1 MAGFRKVFLQAIV
14 LAAWSSV
21 TIGAYAQQAL
31 PEGNAGIAAR
41 YPGDVGIRGA
51 PGVVF
56 ADDFEGYST
65 TNQLTQNWS
74 SYYQGANT
82 SIVTGTGVNGSKT
95 VEFTLPVTGSE
106 VSNALVK
113 NLPMKQDTLFVRVY
127 TKFAPGYHQTD
138 GHNGIRIAGNYTGP
152 GRRPN
157 GLDFFLTLM
166 ENSIYYGEA
175 RPGYTNL
182 YIYHPEQRDVWGDH
196 WYSDGK
202 VLPFDATPGN
212 FGAGF
217 VKRPNFIPLTD
228 RWYSYELM
236 VKLNTPGQRD
246 GRVALWIDGVVVA
259 DFQNVRFRDVD
270 TLKID
275 QIQLELHA
283 KSNTSGADKKWYDNV
298 VVATTYIGPIVSG
311 PANNPQVCP

>member
-1 MAGFRKVFLQAIV
+1 MTGFRKVFLQALA
-14 LAAWSSV
+14 LAALSSLTLV
-21 TIGAYAQQAL
+21 AHAQQAL
-31 PEGNAGIAAR
+31 PEGNTGIAAR

-56 ADDFEGYST
+56 VDDFESYSSAS
-65 TNQLTQNWS
+65 QLTQNWS

-82 SIVTGTGVNGSKT
+82 RIVTGSGVSGSKGA
-95 VEFTLPVTGSE
+95 EFTLPVTGSE

-113 NLPMKQDTLFVRVY
+113 NLPTKQDTLFVRVY

-138 GHNGIRIAGNYTGP
+138 GHNGIRIAGNYPGP

-196 WYSDGK
+196 WYPDGK

-212 FGAGF
+212 FGPAF
-217 VKRPNFIPLTD
+217 VKRPNFIPITD

-283 KSNTSGADKKWYDNV
+283 KSNASSADRKWYDNV
-298 VVATTYIGPIVSG
+298 VVATSYIGPMVSG
-311 PANNPQVCP
+311 PVNNPQVCP

>member
-1 MAGFRKVFLQAIV
+1 MSANRRFFLQALMLSALISATV
-14 LAAWSSV
+14 S
-21 TIGAYAQQAL
+21 THAQQVL
-31 PEGNAGIAAR
+31 PEGNTGIAAN
-41 YPGDVGIRGA
+41 YPGDVGIGSA
-51 PGVVF
+51 PGVIF
-56 ADDFEGYST
+56 FDDFESYSSAS
-65 TNQLTQNWS
+65 QLTQKWS
-74 SYYQGANT
+74 NYYQGANT
-82 SIVTGTGVNGSKT
+82 RIVTGGGVNGSKAA
-95 VEFTLPVTGSE
+95 ELTLPVTSSE

-113 NLPMKQDTLFVRVY
+113 NLPARQDTLFVRVH
-127 TKFAPGYHQTD
+127 TKFGPGYHQTD

-157 GLDFFLTLM
+157 GVDFFLTLM

-196 WYSDGK
+196 WYPDGK
-202 VLPFDATPGN
+202 VLPFDGTPGN
-212 FGAGF
+212 FGSGF

-236 VKLNTPGQRD
+236 VRLNTPGQRD

-275 QIQLELHA
+275 QIQLELHT
-283 KSNTSGADKKWYDNV
+283 KSNSSAVDRKWYDNV
-298 VVATTYIGPIVSG
+298 VVATSYIGPMSSAPG
-311 PANNPQVCP
+311 TPPQICP

>member
-1 MAGFRKVFLQAIV
+1 MSRIRKIFIQV
-14 LAAWSSV
+14 LVVSALSSA
-21 TIGAYAQQAL
+21 TISTSAQQVL
-31 PEGNAGIAAR
+31 PEGNSGIAAG
-41 YPGDVGIRGA
+41 YPGDVGISAA

-56 ADDFEGYST
+56 VDDFEGYNSAS
-65 TNQLTQNWS
+65 QLTQNWS
-74 SYYQGANT
+74 NYYQGANT
-82 SIVTGTGVNGSKT
+82 RIVAGSGVNGSKAA
-95 VEFTLPVTGSE
+95 ELTLPVTSSE

-113 NLPMKQDTLFVRVY
+113 NLATKQDVLFVRVY

-182 YIYHPEQRDVWGDH
+182 YIYYPEQRDVWGDH
-196 WYSDGK
+196 WYPDGK
-202 VLPFDATPGN
+202 VLPFDGTPGS
-212 FGAGF
+212 FGSGF
-217 VKRPNFIPLTD
+217 VRRPNFIPLID

-236 VKLNTPGQRD
+236 VKLNSPGQRD
-246 GRVALWIDGVVVA
+246 GRVALWIDGVLVA

-283 KSNTSGADKKWYDNV
+283 KSNPSGADKKWYDNV
-298 VVATTYIGPIVSG
+298 VVATSYIGPMVSG
-311 PANNPQVCP
+311 PPNPQVCP